1 MAARPFTAGR
11 QLRRVSV
18 GGASTAEGEAAEAEC
33 GGDWPFHEAGQGE
46 GTGGEG
52 NGGGAYLSM
61 SGDVDVWVLARVE
74 ELHDGHEVRLCD
86 GDAASGRGA
95 VGDVQE
101 ES

>member
-1 MAARPFTAGR
+1 MFFVDVRQPRRARQPR
-11 QLRRVSV
+11 LSV
-18 GGASTAEGEAAEAEC
+18 PSP
-33 GGDWPFHEAGQGE
+33 WPFHEAGQGE

-52 NGGGAYLSM
+52 KRGGAYLSM
-61 SGDVDVWVLARVE
+61 GGDVDVGVLAWVE

-86 GDAASGRGA
+86 GDAASGGGA